1 MRRYSYILLVCTWVF
16 IAVSVVY
23 FWLRHGLEPPV
34 ALWVALVIVALI
46 PLAER
51 LKIGNWFDFT
61 RKIENLGKEISTTQ
75 KEVHEVSNRLNAFM
89 ANVQSQQQFNIGLY
103 DKEAARVLAE
113 YISSGHKG
121 SYPPSLEEITSRG
134 EDKFFSEKMSPTDR
148 QRFFFVSAVDEAL
161 ASVTPLIRTL
171 YAAVIAVRG
180 KKLANVE
187 SVYRKTI
194 ISLLEELPDY
204 IKELSTVAGGEPDNV
219 ISDKLQQY
227 SREIRTVIELREN
240 VRKGSSEPP
249 SVQEGQKIIG
259 KVKEAEAYLEGVIST
274 LVSVLFVPE
283 MRGRRIPRDSK
294 E

>member
-1 MRRYSYILLVCTWVF
+1 MRRYSYILLVCTWIF

-75 KEVHEVSNRLNAFM
+75 KEVHEVSNRLNTFM

-103 DKEAARVLAE
+103 SKEAARVLGE
-113 YISSGHKG
+113 YISSGHKV
-121 SYPPSLEEITSRG
+121 SYPPILEEITSRG
-134 EDKFFSEKMSPTDR
+134 EDKFFSEKMSPIDR

-161 ASVTPLIRTL
+161 ASITPLIRTL

-180 KKLANVE
+180 KKLPNAE
-187 SVYRKTI
+187 SVYSKNN

-204 IKELSTVAGGEPDNV
+204 IKELSMVAGGEPDNV
-219 ISDKLQQY
+219 ISDELHQY
-227 SREIRTVIELREN
+227 SQDIRTVIELREN
-240 VRKGSSEPP
+240 VRKGSSKPP

-259 KVKEAEAYLEGVIST
+259 KVKEAGAYLEGVIST

-283 MRGRRIPRDSK
+283 MRGSRIPRDSK